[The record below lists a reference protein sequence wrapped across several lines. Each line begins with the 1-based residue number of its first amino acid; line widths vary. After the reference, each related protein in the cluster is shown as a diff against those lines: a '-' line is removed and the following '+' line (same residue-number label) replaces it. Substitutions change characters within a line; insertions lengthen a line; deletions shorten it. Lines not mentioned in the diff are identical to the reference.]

1 MLFSWAS
8 LCPLCISYKALS
20 STARVNIHK
29 TTSMLLFFITVWED
43 QPTVKQKK
51 NNNTNTRT
59 QQEAI
64 HKTDSIT
71 RNVAC
76 ELSDRFGGWDGHT
89 HSTGGRKKAAVA
101 AACGRNFH
109 GCCFV
114 YASLSH
120 YRTSLIPDAHLYCAT

>member
-1 MLFSWAS
+1 
-8 LCPLCISYKALS
+8 
-20 STARVNIHK
+20 
-29 TTSMLLFFITVWED
+29 MLLLIYHCVGRPAHSET
-43 QPTVKQKK
+43 KK
-51 NNNTNTRT
+51 KTNNNTRT

-89 HSTGGRKKAAVA
+89 HSTGGRKKAAAA

-109 GCCFV
+109 GC
-114 YASLSH
+114 
-120 YRTSLIPDAHLYCAT
+120 

>member
-1 MLFSWAS
+1 MGRPAHSE
-8 LCPLCISYKALS
+8 
-20 STARVNIHK
+20 T
-29 TTSMLLFFITVWED
+29 
-43 QPTVKQKK
+43 KK
-51 NNNTNTRT
+51 NTQNNNNTNKRSLARSLARA

-109 GCCFV
+109 GCWFV
-114 YASLSH
+114 
-120 YRTSLIPDAHLYCAT
+120 CAATIFHDHTFVIREAQSN